1 MQAKP
6 TWLLKPLVLVAIF
19 IFSPMIASATPAAQ
33 VQNATGLLYI
43 NPTSLGSAAPG
54 GLVTYQVKVHNMKLF
69 TSWDVSVRTDQGG
82 LNATGF
88 SIVSNVLF
96 LNYSL
101 TFIELSHC
109 INGSGIGCTITDGPG
124 IVHSSVI
131 FSASPRG
138 RPSVDGLLFAIT
150 YTAGSNA
157 LSSVVIVGAALD
169 DLGSPLD
176 FSISNGIYGNGK
188 LPVVDFSWS
197 PDKPVQGD
205 RVFFNASGSYDPNLG
220 LSIVNY
226 TWDFGDLSGII
237 VLGNPVMSHVF
248 TEGLNVHLLAFG
260 SFRVLFT
267 VTDARGI
274 FNSKIH
280 SITITP
286 RPSFTIK
293 LSKASTFEILPG
305 GLANFTMSVTSIF
318 DFSGLVNL
326 TATVGSTLRAPTAA
340 LSVSQIRLE
349 PDITRYLTLYVYTTP
364 TTLPSLYWITVSGT
378 GLATSNSFTFIVAVT
393 SHA

>member
-1 MQAKP
+1 MPAKP
-6 TWLLKPLVLVAIF
+6 AWLVKPSVLVAIF
-19 IFSPMIASATPAAQ
+19 IFSPMIASAALAPQ
-33 VQNATGLLYI
+33 VQNAASLLYI
-43 NPTSLGSAAPG
+43 SPASLGSVAPG

-69 TSWDVSVRTDQGG
+69 TSWDVSVRTDQRG
-82 LNATGF
+82 LNATDF
-88 SIVSNVLF
+88 SIASNVLA

-124 IVHSSVI
+124 IVHSAVI

-138 RPSVDGLLFAIT
+138 IPSIDGLLFTIT
-150 YTAGSNA
+150 YTTGSNA
-157 LSSVVIVGAALD
+157 LSSVVIVGAALE

-188 LPVVDFSWS
+188 LPVVDFSWN

-205 RVFFNASGSYDPNLG
+205 RIIFNASGSYDLNLG
-220 LSIVNY
+220 LGIANY

-237 VLGNPVMSHVF
+237 VLGTPVTSHVF
-248 TEGLNVHLLAFG
+248 TEGLNLRLLAFG
-260 SFRVLFT
+260 SFRVLLT

-286 RPSFTIK
+286 RPSFSIK
-293 LSKASTFEILPG
+293 LSRASTFEVLPG
-305 GLANFTMSVTSIF
+305 GSANFTVSVTSIF

-326 TATVGSTLRAPTAA
+326 TATVGSTLSAPTAA

-349 PDITRYLTLYVYTTP
+349 PDVTRYLTLYVYTTP
-364 TTLPSLYWITVSGT
+364 TTLPSLYSITVSGI
-378 GLATSNSFTFIVAVT
+378 GLGTFDSFTFIFAVA